1 MDFVSQTSAN
11 HHPALRSFAGPLR
24 LDDRSAI
31 LRFRQVLEKV
41 NYPGPSV
48 RDVLGKEIGGGHL
61 RADLPL
67 YLRRMAQPTPLN
79 LLIKLFSFSL
89 PVTRAEA
96 QTALD
101 PLTIEEAAHLGLIRE
116 DPEHIYPLVSVSAY
130 HGLWLTHDRGED
142 GIITQ
147 PNHVLGLNPPAQ
159 SLACLT
165 VRRPVGSALDIG
177 CGSGVQTFLMAG
189 HSERVVGI
197 DTNER
202 ALSFAVFNS
211 YLNQVSNV
219 EFRLGS
225 LFDPVVGEQFDL
237 IVSNPPYVI
246 SPDCTFQFRDSS
258 LGGDGICRQ
267 FVRQAPRHLRE
278 GGFATVLVN
287 WGGSKPEDGT
297 LPLEAWVEGQGIDV
311 LLLYNG
317 VEDPLTYAAL
327 WNRHAPA
334 AIYSEALERWQ
345 SFYAAQGITA
355 ISSAAIILRRRTTP
369 VNWRRKEN
377 FPNPPTAW
385 CSDQILRYFQ
395 TQDWLGQQDAAS
407 MLETAFA
414 VGEDHR
420 LHQTMFNRDGEWI
433 IEETRLE
440 LNKPLRFQ
448 LAIDALT
455 LLLLT
460 GCNGL
465 RTLREVI
472 EDLRPRVKAG
482 LEELEAQSIQVTRRL
497 ADLGMLLPVTASQA
511 AIPEEAPRRDAEVL
525 VNA

>member
-1 MDFVSQTSAN
+1 M
-11 HHPALRSFAGPLR
+11 R
-24 LDDRSAI
+24 LDNPAAI
-31 LRFRQVLEKV
+31 VRFRQVLEKV

-89 PVTRAEA
+89 PVTREEA

-101 PLTIEEAAHLGLIRE
+101 PLTLEEAVNLGLIRE
-116 DPEHIYPLVSVSAY
+116 ELAQIYPLVGVSAY
-130 HGLWLTHDRGED
+130 HGLWLAHDRGED

-147 PNHVLGLNPPAQ
+147 PDHVLGLNPPAQ
-159 SLACLT
+159 GLACLT
-165 VRRPVGSALDIG
+165 VRQPAGSALDIG

-202 ALSFAVFNS
+202 ALNFAVFNS
-211 YLNQVSNV
+211 SLNQVSNV
-219 EFRLGS
+219 EFRSGS
-225 LFDPVVGEQFDL
+225 LFDPVAGEQFDL

-258 LGGDGICRQ
+258 LGGDGICQQ

-287 WGGSKPEDGT
+287 WAGAKPEDAT
-297 LPLEAWVEGQGIDV
+297 LPLEAWVDGQGIDV

-327 WNRHAPA
+327 WNRHAA
-334 AIYSEALERWQ
+334 AAAYSEALERWQ

-355 ISSAAIILRRRTTP
+355 VSSGAIILRRRLTGM
-369 VNWRRKEN
+369 NWRRKEN
-377 FPNPPTAW
+377 FPNAPTAW

-395 TQDWLGQQDAAS
+395 TQDWLSQQDEAS

-420 LHQTMFNRDGEWI
+420 LHQTTFNRNGEWI
-433 IEETRLE
+433 IEQTRLE
-440 LNKPLRFQ
+440 LSKPLRFQ

-460 GCNGL
+460 GCNGV
-465 RTLREVI
+465 RKLREVI

-482 LEELEAQSIQVTRRL
+482 LDELQAQSIQVTRRL
-497 ADLGMLLPVTASQA
+497 ADLGMLVPVPSPHAALP
-511 AIPEEAPRRDAEVL
+511 ENAPSGAPCQDADVL